1 MSDSE
6 NTSSD
11 TTKEATDVA
20 EATQGEEHEEHHSS
34 LSARV
39 LKGLFL
45 IVIGCGFGLW
55 AAPKL
60 APLLP
65 QGLAPV
71 AEFLMPGQS
80 IATTEVIALR
90 TEVEAKLKAL
100 QAKPSSSLTQAD
112 IDKAI
117 TAYGA
122 TNAETLAKLQDQLG
136 ATDGQDIEARLAT
149 AESRLERVTAELAA
163 MSERLSMQI
172 TENGAALSE
181 EAAAKLSG
189 YQAAITG
196 MKAQLDALAANNGTL
211 NQRIDEVSTSSA
223 RRVKQAEEDANAKV
237 ASTATT
243 KLLTDINSALD
254 SGASFQAALD
264 GLAKIAAIAPPLE
277 LTSIAPTGTT
287 SWASLRGEFSEVA
300 HAALRANTQA
310 NADNGVIGKFGAFLR
325 TQVGTRSLERRE
337 GGDTNAILSR
347 IEDELIRGNLTKALI
362 ESNSL
367 PEAPKAAMTEWL
379 AALTRLSN
387 AQSAMAQL
395 TSTLGVTN

>member
-1 MSDSE
+1 MSDTDNISTDTNNETTE
-6 NTSSD
+6 NMEVSHD
-11 TTKEATDVA
+11 
-20 EATQGEEHEEHHSS
+20 EEHEEHHTS

-45 IVIGCGFGLW
+45 IVIGSGIGLW
-55 AAPKL
+55 GAPKL

-80 IATTEVIALR
+80 IATAEVIALR
-90 TEVEAKLKAL
+90 SEVEVKLAEL
-100 QAKPSSSLTQAD
+100 AAKPSSNLTQED
-112 IDKAI
+112 IAKAI
-117 TAYGA
+117 AVYDAANT
-122 TNAETLAKLQDQLG
+122 ETLAKLQDQLG

-172 TENGAALSE
+172 TENGTALSE

-189 YQAAITG
+189 YQAVITG

-211 NQRIDEVSTSSA
+211 NQRIDEVSASSV
-223 RRVKQAEEDANAKV
+223 RRVKQAEDDANAKV

-264 GLAKIAAIAPPLE
+264 GLAKIAAIAPPPE
-277 LTSIAPTGTT
+277 LSSIAPTGTT
-287 SWASLRGEFSEVA
+287 SWANLRSAFSEVA
-300 HAALRANTQA
+300 HAALRADTQA
-310 NADNGVIGKFGAFLR
+310 NADNGVMSKFGAFLR
-325 TQVGTRSLERRE
+325 TQVGTRSLERRD
-337 GGDTNAILSR
+337 GDDTNAVLSR
-347 IEDELIRGNLTKALI
+347 IEDELIRGNLTKSLI